1 MLFTGSSGDGLRII
15 SCIVSRCGFGLA
27 FRPDTGSPPKS
38 PNDVLILMG
47 QFQNC
52 ATADI
57 LIERQTG
64 GQGAQDYL
72 IAGAKIQGHATLRG
86 IEIDGAANVA
96 MRSLY
101 FEIGSNV
108 SLTMA
113 TYDSGTGKATVT
125 TSGSHAFRV
134 NQVVHVEGIQNPP
147 MGDYNGKFIITAVGT
162 DPAQPTTFSYT
173 PRAFRA
179 VRGRPVRPR
188 SPTSS
193 TRSASAY
200 ALRPGARPQ
209 VTGRRRLEPRPAR
222 FRDLEEGRTMRVAM
236 RSIST

>member
-86 IEIDGAANVA
+86 IEIDV
-96 MRSLY
+96 
-101 FEIGSNV
+101 E
-108 SLTMA
+108 LTRFGGHL
-113 TYDSGTGKATVT
+113 D
-125 TSGSHAFRV
+125 
-134 NQVVHVEGIQNPP
+134 
-147 MGDYNGKFIITAVGT
+147 
-162 DPAQPTTFSYT
+162 
-173 PRAFRA
+173 
-179 VRGRPVRPR
+179 
-188 SPTSS
+188 
-193 TRSASAY
+193 
-200 ALRPGARPQ
+200 
-209 VTGRRRLEPRPAR
+209 TGRSSLR
-222 FRDLEEGRTMRVAM
+222 EGSPNAEGDQIVPTGVPY
-236 RSIST
+236 